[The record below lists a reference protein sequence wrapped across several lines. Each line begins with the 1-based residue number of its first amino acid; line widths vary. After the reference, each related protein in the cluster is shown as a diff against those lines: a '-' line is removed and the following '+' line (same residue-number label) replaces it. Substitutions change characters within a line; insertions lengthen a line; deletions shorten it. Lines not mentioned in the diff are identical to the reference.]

1 MYSGSCLFELLVTDF
16 SRNMSDMQDKKGGE
30 KLKIYLFED
39 DPNKFETLVI
49 FFHASNFI
57 SITPNLR

>member
-16 SRNMSDMQDKKGGE
+16 SRNMSDMQDKKGGK

-49 FFHASNFI
+49 FFPASNFI

>member
-16 SRNMSDMQDKKGGE
+16 SRNMPDMQDKKGGK

-39 DPNKFETLVI
+39 DHNKFETLVI
-49 FFHASNFI
+49 FFPASNFI